1 MFQEQ
6 IWGRRVPGD
15 RRHVERH
22 PFSAVAPGPAVLV
35 VERTLSLPRYRLAYD
50 QGTEG
55 ACVGFASSW
64 MMSILNRQRYTPRWL
79 WDEAK
84 RIDEWP
90 DTNPG
95 DSQGTSVRAA
105 MDVLRTLGHMR
116 AGHSTRPASL
126 ADGIAA
132 NRWALTV
139 DEIRTCIAG
148 GVPVTL
154 GINWYRAFDTPG
166 KRGLD
171 WWICGTNDL
180 GLVRGGHCV
189 CVYRASD
196 RRQAVG
202 LVNNWG
208 TRYPLVWMPYATLQR
223 LLDEDGEAT
232 MVTDR

>member
-1 MFQEQ
+1 MFEHQ

-15 RRHVERH
+15 REHVRKY
-22 PFSAVAPGPAVLV
+22 PYAATAPAPAAN
-35 VERTLSLPRYRLAYD
+35 VEHALPLPRYRVAYD

-55 ACVGFASSW
+55 ACVGFGSSW
-64 MMSILNRQRYTPRWL
+64 LMSILNRRLYNPRWL

-84 RIDEWP
+84 KIDEWP

-95 DSQGTSVRAA
+95 DSNGTSVRAA
-105 MDVLRTLGHMR
+105 MDVLRSLGHVPVRR
-116 AGHSTRPASL
+116 ADGQPSL

-132 NRWALTV
+132 NRWARTV
-139 DEIRTCIAG
+139 DEIRTSIAA

-154 GINWYRAFDTPG
+154 GTNWYSAFDTPVQ
-166 KRGLD
+166 RGLA
-171 WWICGTNDL
+171 WWIGADDL
-180 GLVRGGHCV
+180 GPVRGGHCV

-196 RRQAVG
+196 RLQAVG

-208 TRYPLVWMPYATLQR
+208 TKYPLVLMPYRTLER